1 MPIKRFAVSDYEESE
16 LIGNTPSLFKSGLQ
30 DDDFYK
36 NVKASLMTAKTFR
49 AIFINKRKDG
59 TLYHSEQS
67 ISAIKDHAGNITNY
81 VSVGKDVTER
91 LREEQAL
98 RESATVDQLT
108 GLFNRNHGKALL
120 SEAYSFTLSRE
131 EPMSLIL
138 CDIDHFKQIND
149 SFGHPVGDQ
158 ILAQVSGL
166 LRKSVRGNDRVIRW
180 GGEEF
185 LILLENC
192 TDMVAA
198 ELAERLRLRI
208 ASEQFQ
214 NVGKVTVS
222 LGVASLFQ
230 KESLEQLISRCDEA
244 LYKSKRN
251 GRNQLTL
258 A

>member
-1 MPIKRFAVSDYEESE
+1 
-16 LIGNTPSLFKSGLQ
+16 
-30 DDDFYK
+30 
-36 NVKASLMTAKTFR
+36 MTAKTFQ

-67 ISAIKDHAGNITNY
+67 ISAIKDQAGNITNY

-108 GLFNRNHGKALL
+108 GLFNRNHGNALL

-131 EPMSLIL
+131 ESMSLIL

-166 LRKSVRGNDRVIRW
+166 LRKSVRGNDRIIRW

-258 A
+258 GKVRTSP

>member
-1 MPIKRFAVSDYEESE
+1 MKKIMLLAYMAICLVSCTSKSTDNK
-16 LIGNTPSLFKSGLQ
+16 GNHT
-30 DDDFYK
+30 
-36 NVKASLMTAKTFR
+36 
-49 AIFINKRKDG
+49 
-59 TLYHSEQS
+59 
-67 ISAIKDHAGNITNY
+67 
-81 VSVGKDVTER
+81 
-91 LREEQAL
+91 
-98 RESATVDQLT
+98 
-108 GLFNRNHGKALL
+108 
-120 SEAYSFTLSRE
+120 
-131 EPMSLIL
+131 
-138 CDIDHFKQIND
+138 D
-149 SFGHPVGDQ
+149 STS
-158 ILAQVSGL
+158 LAQVSGL
-166 LRKSVRGNDRVIRW
+166 LRKSVRGNDRIIRW

-258 A
+258 GKVRTSP

>member
-1 MPIKRFAVSDYEESE
+1 MLP
-16 LIGNTPSLFKSGLQ
+16 PW
-30 DDDFYK
+30 
-36 NVKASLMTAKTFR
+36 
-49 AIFINKRKDG
+49 
-59 TLYHSEQS
+59 
-67 ISAIKDHAGNITNY
+67 
-81 VSVGKDVTER
+81 
-91 LREEQAL
+91 
-98 RESATVDQLT
+98 
-108 GLFNRNHGKALL
+108 
-120 SEAYSFTLSRE
+120 
-131 EPMSLIL
+131 
-138 CDIDHFKQIND
+138 
-149 SFGHPVGDQ
+149 
-158 ILAQVSGL
+158 
-166 LRKSVRGNDRVIRW
+166 GNDRVIRW

-258 A
+258 GKVRTSP

>member
-1 MPIKRFAVSDYEESE
+1 M
-16 LIGNTPSLFKSGLQ
+16 
-30 DDDFYK
+30 
-36 NVKASLMTAKTFR
+36 
-49 AIFINKRKDG
+49 
-59 TLYHSEQS
+59 
-67 ISAIKDHAGNITNY
+67 
-81 VSVGKDVTER
+81 
-91 LREEQAL
+91 
-98 RESATVDQLT
+98 
-108 GLFNRNHGKALL
+108 L

-131 EPMSLIL
+131 ESMSLIL

-166 LRKSVRGNDRVIRW
+166 LRKSVRGNDRIIRW

-258 A
+258 GKVRTSP